1 MESMMQCRSPEML
14 AAIVDVAREVSKCQ
28 VNSADA
34 HKQQSNQQQDP
45 PSYNPHLS
53 ELAHDSSFQAVTFR
67 ISIFTE
73 FRIWQIESHWRSG
86 LTTSSV
92 PSTKS

>member
-1 MESMMQCRSPEML
+1 ML
-14 AAIVDVAREVSKCQ
+14 AAIVDVAREASEWQ
-28 VNSADA
+28 VNSAHA

-45 PSYNPHLS
+45 PDYDQHLS

-73 FRIWQIESHWRSG
+73 FRIWHIASHCR
-86 LTTSSV
+86 
-92 PSTKS
+92 PA